1 MESTDRSIAAEARGV
16 EENHHARLGHDQD
29 GIYVRV
35 ASDSVPGRW
44 YRVTA
49 HATAGQ
55 DGDITFTC
63 KPNDLHQHGR
73 RRDHGLKCSNDGTTP
88 CKHMTRAARRLERA
102 GLIRWVDPHVDQD
115 IVYPGRWVAARATS
129 PIVADDLAAT
139 EAPAVSGPVEDVAEW
154 LTVPAVTAAGMGIR
168 SPWVEAMT
176 TRRVAPADRVEV
188 RRIPGER
195 LVTAA
200 EARRFA
206 AEAPRVASD
215 SQGYRATMAAI
226 APTTGDPFAGFPRY

>member
-1 MESTDRSIAAEARGV
+1 VRMESTDRSIAAEARGV

-63 KPNDLHQHGR
+63 KPNDLHQPGR

-102 GLIRWVDPHVDQD
+102 GLVRWVDPHVDQG
-115 IVYPGRWVAARATS
+115 IAYVGRWVAARATG
-129 PIVADDLAAT
+129 PVVTDDLE
-139 EAPAVSGPVEDVAEW
+139 EAEDV
-154 LTVPAVTAAGMGIR
+154 PAIAAGVALAVLRGDLVPTE
-168 SPWVEAMT
+168 SGSL
-176 TRRVAPADRVEV
+176 RR
-188 RRIPGER
+188 
-195 LVTAA
+195 
-200 EARRFA
+200 
-206 AEAPRVASD
+206 ASD

-226 APTTGDPFAGFPRY
+226 APTAGDPFASFPRY